1 VGCFEGV
8 GGIVQ
13 SAKDKTSKKTEAP
26 AASVEIKNGSEKD
39 TSAEANSAAKA
50 GEAGK
55 GAKAKADEVLGR
67 CCACEVPWDRYV
79 GKKKC
84 AMCGVPVLLCV
95 ACSSARG
102 MLDKAQEDKGKGAS
116 TAAAASASATTGKW
130 VVLCCVVLSCS
141 GFFSDCAKF
150 SCYVAR
156 GRAASMKSEWPV
168 RFGVGVFM
176 MDSAALRLQY
186 HCNLFIRCGRLC
198 CLAVF

>member
-13 SAKDKTSKKTEAP
+13 SAKDKASKKADAP
-26 AASVEIKNGSEKD
+26 PASVEVKNGGEKD
-39 TSAEANSAAKA
+39 TGAEANTAAKV
-50 GEAGK
+50 GDAGK

-102 MLDKAQEDKGKGAS
+102 MLDKAQEDKGKGATA
-116 TAAAASASATTGKW
+116 TAAAASASATTGKCA
-130 VVLCCVVLSCS
+130 CC
-141 GFFSDCAKF
+141 
-150 SCYVAR
+150 
-156 GRAASMKSEWPV
+156 
-168 RFGVGVFM
+168 
-176 MDSAALRLQY
+176 
-186 HCNLFIRCGRLC
+186 
-198 CLAVF
+198 AVW

>member
-1 VGCFEGV
+1 VFDKREAIGVGCFEGV

-13 SAKDKTSKKTEAP
+13 SAKDKASKKTDAP
-26 AASVEIKNGSEKD
+26 VASADVRNGGEKD
-39 TSAEANSAAKA
+39 ASAEATSAIK
-50 GEAGK
+50 GGDAGK

-116 TAAAASASATTGKW
+116 TAAAASAPASTGKCACA
-130 VVLCCVVLSCS
+130 VLYCAVL
-141 GFFSDCAKF
+141 
-150 SCYVAR
+150 
-156 GRAASMKSEWPV
+156 
-168 RFGVGVFM
+168 
-176 MDSAALRLQY
+176 
-186 HCNLFIRCGRLC
+186 
-198 CLAVF
+198 